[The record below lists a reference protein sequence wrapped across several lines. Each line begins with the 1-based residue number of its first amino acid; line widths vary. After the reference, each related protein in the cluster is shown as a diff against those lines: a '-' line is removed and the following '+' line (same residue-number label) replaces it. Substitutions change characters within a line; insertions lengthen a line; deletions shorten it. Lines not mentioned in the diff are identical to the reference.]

1 MINSKEMLNFDFE
14 TQRVKFPCFQIWNE
28 FVSLSEEEQEVIIS
42 RKTKTMAPDKDTNWG
57 NTNEDRNIPT
67 EQGRHKFM

>member
-1 MINSKEMLNFDFE
+1 MINSKMLHFDFE

-28 FVSLSEEEQEVIIS
+28 FVGLSEEEQEVIIT

-67 EQGRHKFM
+67 EQGGHLYM

>member
-1 MINSKEMLNFDFE
+1 M
-14 TQRVKFPCFQIWNE
+14 
-28 FVSLSEEEQEVIIS
+28 SLSEEEQEVIIA

-67 EQGRHKFM
+67 EQGIFKYAKEQSKIHALTSLAQR